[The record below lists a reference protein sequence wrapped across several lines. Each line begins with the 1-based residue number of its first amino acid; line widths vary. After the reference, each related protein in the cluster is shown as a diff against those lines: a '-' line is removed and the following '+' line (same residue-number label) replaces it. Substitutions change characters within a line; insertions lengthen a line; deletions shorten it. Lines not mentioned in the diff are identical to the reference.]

1 MPGTRPGMTE
11 IVAPIFDSLLHPGS
25 EFVSEQNATN
35 VISTIAINYES
46 FTTAVLHQTRR
57 SGTND

>member
-1 MPGTRPGMTE
+1 MPGTRPGMTDCCTD
-11 IVAPIFDSLLHPGS
+11 FDSLLHPSS

-35 VISTIAINYES
+35 VISTIAINYKS

-57 SGTND
+57 SGIND